1 MGIEETKAALRKEMR
16 SIRDNMSL
24 RTRAEYERA
33 LQTRLLA
40 LPAIK
45 KAKNIGVYSA
55 FGS

>member
-45 KAKNIGVYSA
+45 KAKSIGVYSA
-55 FGS
+55 